1 MNIRY
6 LLGHFNLDPNRVLDV
21 ILDAFESMIEDA
33 GFFLGLLKCY
43 PADPQTFVHILG
55 NKFHF
60 YQVSYHQLGKAS
72 WSCFITV
79 YGKFNF

>member
-1 MNIRY
+1 M
-6 LLGHFNLDPNRVLDV
+6 LDV

-60 YQVSYHQLGKAS
+60 YQVSCQLWGKLLYHCLQSSICIKE
-72 WSCFITV
+72 F
-79 YGKFNF
+79 

>member
-1 MNIRY
+1 M
-6 LLGHFNLDPNRVLDV
+6 LDV

-60 YQVSYHQLGKAS
+60 YQVSCQLWGKLLYHCLQSSICVLYKRILKS
-72 WSCFITV
+72 FSTLFLPL
-79 YGKFNF
+79 KP